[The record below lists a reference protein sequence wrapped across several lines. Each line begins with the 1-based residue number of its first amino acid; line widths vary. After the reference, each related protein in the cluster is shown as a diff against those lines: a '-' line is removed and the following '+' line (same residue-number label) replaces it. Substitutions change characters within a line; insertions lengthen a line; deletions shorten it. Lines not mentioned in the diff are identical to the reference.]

1 MANNTI
7 TMKHVKK
14 SYYLGEEMKAL
25 DNIDFTVEKGEF
37 VSIVGPSGSREID
50 SYEYDWSIR
59 CTR

>member
-1 MANNTI
+1 MI

-14 SYYLGEEMKAL
+14 SYYLGEEEMNAFHH
-25 DNIDFTVEKGEF
+25 ISFSVEEGEF

>member
-1 MANNTI
+1 MANNMI

-14 SYYLGEEMKAL
+14 SYYLGEEEMKAL
-25 DNIDFTVEKGEF
+25 DNIDFT
-37 VSIVGPSGSREID
+37 IVGTSGSRKID